1 MLLKW
6 GQTGDWKAL
15 VITCA
20 NLKPNLDYS
29 PQDDRNSIKS
39 VERKT
44 MKRHPYNLEAKRFN
58 ENLLPPTAT
67 QKKFLSEKKTES
79 QLSMVPSFT
88 LFGTN
93 F

>member
-1 MLLKW
+1 MRQAKFTKHDRKRRPLSMLLKW

-20 NLKPNLDYS
+20 NFKPNLDYS

-44 MKRHPYNLEAKRFN
+44 MKRHPYNLEEAKRFN

-67 QKKFLSEKKTES
+67 QKK
-79 QLSMVPSFT
+79 VSF
-88 LFGTN
+88 
-93 F
+93 